1 MQGPRPLPRN
11 GARGAHCGAR
21 HKAKA
26 RAVFDLR
33 APKCNLARAFI
44 CLRALMFL
52 WRAPPAPWR
61 VIYVLLT
68 LLSFFFWPRAAAL
81 SNCPTAHASCAWRCS
96 IALVSSWRI
105 HADRPGPPNGHT
117 RPRAPTLAPRWPVPA
132 ERKAPSAVSHSPT
145 AQEKRKMSRM
155 RSWKSSRNSP
165 KPHAAARQQAPP
177 RSTQVP
183 PLRCRRAVFLSR
195 RVPFT

>member
-1 MQGPRPLPRN
+1 MTLADSSRFWMQGPRPLPRN

-61 VIYVLLT
+61 VVYVLLT
-68 LLSFFFWPRAAAL
+68 FFFFF
-81 SNCPTAHASCAWRCS
+81 C
-96 IALVSSWRI
+96 
-105 HADRPGPPNGHT
+105 PGPRRYRT
-117 RPRAPTLAPRWPVPA
+117 
-132 ERKAPSAVSHSPT
+132 
-145 AQEKRKMSRM
+145 
-155 RSWKSSRNSP
+155 
-165 KPHAAARQQAPP
+165 APP
-177 RSTQVP
+177 HMPVVLEGVP
-183 PLRCRRAVFLSR
+183 TPKSAPVAFMQIAPGPQTGTHGPGLRLWRLGGQFPRRGKPRPLYLTRRQR
-195 RVPFT
+195 RRRGR